1 MLPTQRYSPVT
12 ITPITALIDQY
23 YVISHPLSSK
33 PDTTFRLN
41 STTGELVVN
50 GPLDADTKST
60 YELVVVAEDKG
71 HHRLSDS
78 VVIRV
83 KVSSGIGVKVG

>member
-1 MLPTQRYSPVT
+1 M
-12 ITPITALIDQY
+12 
-23 YVISHPLSSK
+23 
-33 PDTTFRLN
+33 
-41 STTGELVVN
+41 VN
-50 GPLDADTKST
+50 GPLDAETKST

-83 KVSSGIGVKVG
+83 KVSSGVGVKVG